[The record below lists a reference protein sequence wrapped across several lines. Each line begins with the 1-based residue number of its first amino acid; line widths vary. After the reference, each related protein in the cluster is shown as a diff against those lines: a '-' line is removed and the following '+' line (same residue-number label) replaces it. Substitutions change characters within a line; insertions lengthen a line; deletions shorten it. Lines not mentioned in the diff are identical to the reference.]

1 MWPLVQWWLVLEG
14 LGFLLLPLSSMV
26 FSRTS
31 AYGYPFGKVLAL
43 LVLTYV
49 SWLAG
54 FVIPLSTALAA
65 SVGLLVIASL
75 LAAWK
80 QRPILT
86 EWLATGGWRDVAT
99 HDLLW
104 TAGFLFFVWQRSMS
118 PDIIGAEKFMD
129 FAFFNVLTRTDA
141 MPPADPWMSGHPI
154 NYYYFGYLMFANL
167 ARLVPLPT
175 YISYNLCVVTV
186 GGLAF
191 ALTSAVVLQIT
202 RRLPLA
208 ILGGAMSAVLGN
220 LDGFLQFVEKGTVR
234 GMDYWRS
241 SRVVARGDTIN
252 EFPYFST
259 IHGDLHPH
267 FMVLPVSIV
276 MLGIL
281 LDERLFPSRAEAQP
295 TESWRSWMPYL
306 LVAFIFGS
314 IIAISTWEL
323 PVGAMVIFLLAGR
336 WQPLR
341 PLFSR
346 ARLLLA
352 ARTILI
358 VVVGYVLFLPFFRGF
373 SPPTAA
379 PGPEDVCIG
388 SACFQLAQT
397 SLGQFLTVFGLLLF
411 PPAVLVAVRSWPLLP
426 VGRDWRHLF
435 AALIGFTIV
444 FAALLGNAVLPLLA
458 ALAAGALLVAYGGAH
473 EEERGG
479 YLLIVAASVALLA
492 CEVVFIKDSYGA
504 KLYRMNTVFKF
515 YFQAW
520 TILAIAAPWCLGR
533 LLAHEWHW
541 RRMPQAIL
549 AALALLIGAAACY
562 PIGITADRSGN
573 PYATINGNAYLQ
585 RYHAGDYAAIEWLRE
600 NVPDLEV
607 ILEATGNPYDY
618 YARFSS
624 NTGLPT
630 VLGWGNHEG
639 LWRGHDN
646 EVASRFQ
653 DVKRIY
659 NAPTL
664 AEVQPLLDRYKVRYI
679 LVGEYERRDYQASGL
694 QKFDALDVA
703 FRSGQTII
711 YKR

>member
-1 MWPLVQWWLVLEG
+1 MWPLFQWWLVLEG
-14 LGFLLLPLSSMV
+14 LGFLMLPLSSML
-26 FSRTS
+26 FSRAS
-31 AYGYPFGKVLAL
+31 AYGYPFAKVLAL

-54 FVIPLSTALAA
+54 FVAPMSMALHA
-65 SVGLLVIASL
+65 SVVL
-75 LAAWK
+75 LAVASIAVAWK
-80 QRPILT
+80 QRPVLVD
-86 EWLATGGWRDVAT
+86 WLANGGWRQIAT

-104 TAGFLFFVWQRSMS
+104 TAGFLFFAWQRSLS
-118 PDIIGAEKFMD
+118 PDINGAEKFMD
-129 FAFFNVLTRTDA
+129 FAFFNVLVRTDA
-141 MPPADPWMSGHPI
+141 MPPADPWMSGETI

-167 ARLVPLPT
+167 ARLVSLPT
-175 YISYNLCVVTV
+175 YISYNLCVVTA

-208 ILGGAMSAVLGN
+208 VLGGAMSAVLGN

-276 MLGIL
+276 LLGIL
-281 LDERLFPSRAEAQP
+281 LDEKLFPSRSDAQP
-295 TESWRSWMPYL
+295 RDTWSSWGPYA
-306 LVAFIFGS
+306 LVAFVFGS
-314 IIAISTWEL
+314 VFAISTWEL
-323 PVGAMVIFLLAGR
+323 PVGAIAIFLLAGR
-336 WQPLR
+336 SQSLR
-341 PLFSR
+341 PFFSP
-346 ARLLLA
+346 ARLLLV
-352 ARTILI
+352 ARTGLI
-358 VVVGYVLFLPFFRGF
+358 VVFGYVLFLPFYQSF
-373 SPPTAA
+373 SAPTAP

-411 PPAVLVAVRSWPLLP
+411 PPIVLVAVRSWPLLP

-444 FAALLGNAVLPLLA
+444 FAALMGNAVLPLLA
-458 ALAAGALLVAYGGAH
+458 ALAAGALLVAYGGAA

-479 YLLIVAASVALLA
+479 YLLVVAGSAALLA
-492 CEVVFIKDSYGA
+492 CELVFIKDSYGA

-520 TILAIAAPWCLGR
+520 TIFAIAAPWCLGR
-533 LLAHEWHW
+533 LIAHEWQW
-541 RRMPQAIL
+541 RPMPRVIL
-549 AALALLIGAAACY
+549 AAVALLVGAAACY
-562 PIGITADRSGN
+562 PLGITADRSGN
-573 PYATINGNAYLQ
+573 VHATIDGNDYLR
-585 RYHAGDYAAIEWLRE
+585 RYHAGDYAAIEWLRD

-630 VLGWGNHEG
+630 VMGWGNHEG
-639 LWRGHDN
+639 LWRGHN
-646 EVASRFQ
+646 SEVGNRIR

-659 NAPTL
+659 DAPTL
-664 AEVQPLLDRYKVRYI
+664 AEVTPLLDRYDVRYI
-679 LVGEYERRDYQASGL
+679 LVGELERRDHQPAGL
-694 QKFDALDVA
+694 AKFDGLEAA
-703 FRSGQTII
+703 FRSGQTVI